1 MSISYATL
9 VVLCV
14 SVTAWSCVAPTTAF
28 ADGSQDWTV
37 HFQDAKKMAAEQDRD
52 IFMFF
57 TGSDWCPRCKA
68 LNKNVFSKGVF
79 LKEATKNY
87 ILLKLDFPNDKSTQT
102 AGEISQFTKFKTE
115 YKLIGFPTVFL
126 ADSQGKPYAKMVGYA
141 DATTAEVYAKQLAHF
156 SAIRKQRDEFFSK
169 AKVVTS
175 VGKAKL
181 LDRAIALIDTELV
194 LEFYADT
201 VKEIMTLDADDEAKL
216 KSKYESK
223 LQISRLQRR
232 LKDIQLKA
240 RRGFTEEALKDIE
253 ALIDESQSKG
263 EQRQMILCLKA
274 ELLFRNDRDASKE
287 VFEAALKLAPETAV
301 GQRIGRILTNEFNYQ
316 LQ

>member
-1 MSISYATL
+1 MSISYTTL

-14 SVTAWSCVAPTTAF
+14 SVTGWSCVAPTTAF
-28 ADGSQDWTV
+28 ADGSQHWTV

-87 ILLKLDFPNDKSTQT
+87 ILLKLDFPNDKSIQT
-102 AGEISQFTKFKTE
+102 AGEISQFTKLKTE

-126 ADSQGKPYAKMVGYA
+126 TDSQGKPYARMLGYA
-141 DATTAEVYAKQLAHF
+141 DATAEVYARQLAKH

-175 VGKAKL
+175 VDKAKL
-181 LDRAIALIDTELV
+181 LDRAIALIDKELV

-201 VKEIMTLDADDEAKL
+201 VKEIMELDADDEAKL

-240 RRGFTEEALKDIE
+240 RRGSTEEALKDIE

-263 EQRQMILCLKA
+263 EKRQMILCLKA
-274 ELLFRNDRDASKE
+274 KLLFRNDRDASKE